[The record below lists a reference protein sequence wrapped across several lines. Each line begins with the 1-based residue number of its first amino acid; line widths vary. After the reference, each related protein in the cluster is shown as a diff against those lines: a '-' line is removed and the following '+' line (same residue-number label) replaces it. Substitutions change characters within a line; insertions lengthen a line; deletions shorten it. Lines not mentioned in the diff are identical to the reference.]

1 MAKSIERF
9 TVTRAA
15 EDFLIVIEDDAGDTV
30 EFTATEDQIEMI
42 NEELERAIEEEE
54 VGGLDDGDDE
64 DAMDDHDDE

>member
-1 MAKSIERF
+1 MAKSIERV
-9 TVTRAA
+9 TITRAA

-42 NEELERAIEEEE
+42 GEELERAVEEEE
-54 VGGLDDGDDE
+54 VAGLDDDGD

>member
-9 TVTRAA
+9 TVTRTA

-30 EFTATEDQIEMI
+30 EFNATEDQIEMI
-42 NEELERAIEEEE
+42 GEELERAIEEDD

-64 DAMDDHDDE
+64 DAMDDRDDE

>member
-30 EFTATEDQIEMI
+30 EFTATEDQLEMI
-42 NEELERAIEEEE
+42 DEELERAIEEED
-54 VGGLDDGDDE
+54 VASLDDDSDEKDDDDE
-64 DAMDDHDDE
+64 